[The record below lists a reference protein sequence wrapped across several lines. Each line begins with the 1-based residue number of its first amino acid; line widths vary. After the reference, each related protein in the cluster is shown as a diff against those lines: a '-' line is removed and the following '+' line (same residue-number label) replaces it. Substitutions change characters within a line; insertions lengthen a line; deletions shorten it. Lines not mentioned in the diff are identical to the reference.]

1 MWRQRSGAATP
12 CRSEGGDPLKGPR
25 QAVGDPAQTA
35 GPVTSWREA
44 AGVAAQ
50 PEPEDGAALTT
61 DHTRSNWLWV
71 ADLTRWDRAP
81 DIQGGGVPAT
91 AWGRH
96 FGFVHH
102 LELASAGLDFARVPS
117 GEAETANIAVARASP
132 GALPFRDEAFD
143 CVIWEGALQQWGTTT
158 RRSDLTAG
166 LRGGFAAR
174 RPALSRG
181 GVWSRGVPRAAWR

>member
-25 QAVGDPAQTA
+25 QAVGGPAQTA

-50 PEPEDGAALTT
+50 PEPEDGAAWTT

-71 ADLTRWDRAP
+71 SDLTRWERAL
-81 DIQGGGVPAT
+81 DIRGGGGAPAM

-96 FGFVHH
+96 FAFVHH
-102 LELASAGLDFARVPS
+102 LAPAGAGVDLCQVSP
-117 GEAETANIAVARASP
+117 GEAGTANSAATRANP
-132 GALPFRDEAFD
+132 CALPYRDEAFD
-143 CVIWEGALQQWGTTT
+143 CVIWE
-158 RRSDLTAG
+158 
-166 LRGGFAAR
+166 
-174 RPALSRG
+174 
-181 GVWSRGVPRAAWR
+181 